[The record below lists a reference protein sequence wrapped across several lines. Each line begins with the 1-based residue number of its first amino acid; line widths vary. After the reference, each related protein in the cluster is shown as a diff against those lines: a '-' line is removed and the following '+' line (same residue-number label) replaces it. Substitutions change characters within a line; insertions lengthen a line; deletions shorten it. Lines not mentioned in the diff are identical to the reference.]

1 MVKPMQGLNATRKLV
16 SKRKTETKTSQRRDQ
31 RAVHLEAEGQAGK
44 EQSPKRRENFTYC
57 VVSKWISAKL
67 QPKGGQGRAAQL
79 FSEAVVSVE
88 EP

>member
-16 SKRKTETKTSQRRDQ
+16 SKRKTETK
-31 RAVHLEAEGQAGK
+31 HLRGGTKGQFIWRQKGQAGK
-44 EQSPKRRENFTYC
+44 EQSPKKRENFTYC